1 MSQKVLI
8 STVICLNAT
17 KFDVLI
23 NLRTYLYVCNTLSP
37 CKIDELQKSELS
49 SSTMQVVSLNA
60 LISQPKLGIL
70 GSGGQKPQDNEA
82 GTLIFL

>member
-17 KFDVLI
+17 KFDVL
-23 NLRTYLYVCNTLSP
+23 CNTLSP